1 MKPLQ
6 HSYHFFR
13 EDGLSLLV
21 EGLLVQRIEVLQQR
35 CSYGYRGERQPLSLG
50 DTWRSAVEMVAVTRK
65 DLQLP

>member
-35 CSYGYRGERQPLSLG
+35 CSYGYRGER
-50 DTWRSAVEMVAVTRK
+50 
-65 DLQLP
+65 